1 MVLSIVPT
9 VEAVVS
15 VDPNVQVDTRAN
27 ALAAILPGAVKID
40 NEASIDVDINA
51 NAQFNP
57 TIYFGDSTLIVV
69 ALPMIVVAIILVNA
83 SFSKLLLLA
92 IGAFSAYD
100 AHKGWPT
107 RNTYLPLL
115 SNTVQQYLPSPSP
128 SPRQG
133 NLAIAPPNP
142 RSICND
148 PDVEILIQS
157 KLLDPSKELSPEESI
172 QVMIGCLE
180 QAQRKNSEI
189 IEECNKA
196 LVVIG
201 NTGAGKSTFINYTHG
216 CRMKKMKVEGVVG
229 KVITTDTSLRRK
241 SEVAEIGHGNVSSTY
256 APGISKLMHDGKAL
270 AIVDTPGFEDSRG
283 AEINVSN
290 MLNTLDA
297 ISKMTAAVVVVLVDY
312 NSLTERRGDGFKSL
326 LTTLKKFCGSDKDN
340 NSSYKSI
347 LLCVT
352 RTPQD
357 EVRDRGELKTL
368 KKSIIETLEENDFP
382 LVEDNVFLYDPLDP
396 LQAKDVAWNRQKIL
410 SKVNNMP
417 MITKTNTFNSYMTDS
432 DIQYISKIVKEVKQK
447 IADSYK
453 GDDFQSIRNQL
464 LLLNKLHLL
473 KDTAIDNDIQEAK
486 LDMCCWIK
494 NSAMKFCNESLKE
507 SNLVNAGMKAQKAT
521 EFLNRMMAELQLD
534 TDTNHEALL
543 IDAIRE
549 AEDEVKKS
557 KDAIDEKR
565 RLQSPAEAPLLRVSD
580 IPVTDTS
587 AYLVW
592 NKPKSYTNITSYQVS
607 VDGVVPSGDSD
618 NSTERRLDNLEPGVS
633 YKCRVCAKNNVP
645 GLGSWSAPII
655 VKTTRTLPKSPINVK
670 IGNRQDDSLTI
681 SWARPDQNK
690 RAMETPIQ
698 SYKIVANGVLIVEEM
713 YPDNPW
719 KREHELKVD
728 NLAPGQT
735 YAFAIQCTNA
745 AGTGDKSTESKGVTT
760 NQVSE
765 KITETENQIEDL
777 DNDDKVMVYCKRFDD
792 FDNSHIFKCTQF
804 NGSFEADYQI
814 SRVTGPYKCF
824 TFKQEILKEGGCKWR
839 GNSMLNGKVTGTVKV
854 YAKKRDKN
862 HREIKELKKTVTVLK
877 EAKSAMEKRAIG
889 FSSDDEKSASWISSM
904 VNW

>member
-1 MVLSIVPT
+1 MDFSIVPT

-100 AHKGWPT
+100 AHKGWPI

-133 NLAIAPPNP
+133 NLATAPPNH

-180 QAQRKNSEI
+180 QAQRKNSKI

-196 LVVIG
+196 LVVMG

-229 KVITTDTSLRRK
+229 KVITTDTTPFLRK

-256 APGISKLMHDGKAL
+256 APGISKLMHDGKAM

-340 NSSYKSI
+340 NSLCKSI

-357 EVRDRGELKTL
+357 TVEDQSGLKTL
-368 KKSIIETLEENDFP
+368 KKSIIETLKENNFP
-382 LVEDNVFLYDPLDP
+382 FVEDNVFLYDPLDP

-417 MITKTNTFNSYMTDS
+417 MITKTNTFNSYITDS

-447 IADSYK
+447 IADSYE

-494 NSAMKFCNESLKE
+494 DRAMKFCNESLKE
-507 SNLVNAGMKAQKAT
+507 SNLDNADGKAQKAT

-549 AEDEVKKS
+549 AEDEVEKS
-557 KDAIDEKR
+557 KDAIEKKR

-580 IPVTDTS
+580 TPVTDTS

-592 NKPKSYTNITSYQVS
+592 NEPKSYTNITSYQVS
-607 VDGVVPSGDSD
+607 VDSVVLNGYSD
-618 NSTERRLDNLEPGVS
+618 NSTKRRLDNLEPGVS
-633 YKCRVCAKNNVP
+633 YECRVCASNNAP

-655 VKTTRTLPKSPINVK
+655 VKTTRTLPKPPINVK
-670 IGNRQDDSLTI
+670 IVNKQDDSLTI
-681 SWARPDQNK
+681 SWARPDQNQA
-690 RAMETPIQ
+690 AMETPIQ
-698 SYKIVANGVLIVEEM
+698 SYKIIANGVLIVEAM
-713 YPDNPW
+713 YPDNQG
-719 KREHELKVD
+719 KREQKLKVN
-728 NLAPGQT
+728 NLAPDQT
-735 YAFAIQCTNA
+735 YAFAIRCTNA
-745 AGTGDKSTESKGVTT
+745 AGTGDKSTESEGVTT
-760 NQVSE
+760 NQVS
-765 KITETENQIEDL
+765 D
-777 DNDDKVMVYCKRFDD
+777 R
-792 FDNSHIFKCTQF
+792 
-804 NGSFEADYQI
+804 
-814 SRVTGPYKCF
+814 
-824 TFKQEILKEGGCKWR
+824 
-839 GNSMLNGKVTGTVKV
+839 
-854 YAKKRDKN
+854 
-862 HREIKELKKTVTVLK
+862 
-877 EAKSAMEKRAIG
+877 KS
-889 FSSDDEKSASWISSM
+889 
-904 VNW
+904 VV